1 MRWRALGL
9 AVLGSG
15 CSLILPVD
23 PYLADAGRDGGQ
35 VGMDAGDAGDPPDS
49 GDPGDAGDGGSPSV
63 IVVSGVGLTSYRP
76 MPGETLR
83 AVVGPARD
91 GAGRPVVPE
100 IVWLRNGERIA
111 GASGASLRLDAATYA
126 AGDEIRVEL
135 HHEGRATEAS
145 ATALVVADDVTRWRR
160 LIPTRSIGV
169 GFLQL
174 DAARQRLLLWSRS
187 EHGDHGLWE
196 QQLTESGHGPWV
208 ELYPSGERP
217 SPIAGAPIYDR
228 DRHRILYFGGLR
240 AMLGTSELY
249 ELSLAERGRERWSER
264 PLAVAPEG
272 RYLPAVALAADGAR
286 AFIYGGVVDDPP
298 TALRSDLWELDFA
311 STELTRIAADHARPT
326 ALSVLLHD
334 AARDRLLIVGGVGAD
349 GETPSADIEIVDLAS
364 PSPTFEPSGS
374 SLPMPLFGA
383 ATVIEGDRALLFL
396 GAHDFDAFNEQRFEL
411 ALDDLSTTAAPLS
424 GVPPTATGTAWSRAP
439 FDPDFL
445 VHATPLFQVLVD
457 VRELAP
463 GGDTLRPFGGTGID
477 LPLPTQDAVMAFR
490 NDPGGSVLT
499 VVGGRE
505 AFDRVWRMQESGA
518 WAPFTIT
525 PDERGLSPTL
535 RGAAPYD
542 GSHPQEGRVWQV
554 LGDTTGGVADS
565 LDVWRTEG
573 DQWQQLTFLSTS
585 PVPSGR
591 GASTIFRGC
600 PTSVSGRRALLG
612 VTGGVIGFFVLSD
625 TVLLTC
631 QEVGFGGTPVDCEW
645 RSVAPTALQGGL
657 VHAAA
662 TVAGPRAGERD
673 RWVYLFGGERS
684 GLPPSNLLWALDPC
698 TEDPAE
704 EWVEV
709 TLSDTRRPDAR
720 FGHTM
725 THVPAAG
732 GDDTE
737 PSTILIF
744 GGAGGGDT
752 YFSDVWRLVPVGS
765 ADGAHV
771 ARFEPLTPAGDAPI
785 GRMRHSAVYDPEQR
799 RLIVFGGV
807 RGFATLDDAWE
818 LRLRD

>member
-1 MRWRALGL
+1 M
-9 AVLGSG
+9 
-15 CSLILPVD
+15 
-23 PYLADAGRDGGQ
+23 
-35 VGMDAGDAGDPPDS
+35 
-49 GDPGDAGDGGSPSV
+49 
-63 IVVSGVGLTSYRP
+63 
-76 MPGETLR
+76 
-83 AVVGPARD
+83 
-91 GAGRPVVPE
+91 
-100 IVWLRNGERIA
+100 
-111 GASGASLRLDAATYA
+111 
-126 AGDEIRVEL
+126 
-135 HHEGRATEAS
+135 
-145 ATALVVADDVTRWRR
+145 
-160 LIPTRSIGV
+160 
-169 GFLQL
+169 
-174 DAARQRLLLWSRS
+174 
-187 EHGDHGLWE
+187 
-196 QQLTESGHGPWV
+196 
-208 ELYPSGERP
+208 
-217 SPIAGAPIYDR
+217 
-228 DRHRILYFGGLR
+228 
-240 AMLGTSELY
+240 
-249 ELSLAERGRERWSER
+249 
-264 PLAVAPEG
+264 
-272 RYLPAVALAADGAR
+272 
-286 AFIYGGVVDDPP
+286 
-298 TALRSDLWELDFA
+298 
-311 STELTRIAADHARPT
+311 
-326 ALSVLLHD
+326 
-334 AARDRLLIVGGVGAD
+334 
-349 GETPSADIEIVDLAS
+349 DLAS

-383 ATVIEGDRALLFL
+383 ATVIEGERAHLFL

-411 ALDDLSTTAAPLS
+411 ALDDLTTTAAPLS

-463 GGDTLRPFGGTGID
+463 DGDTLRPFGGTGID

-535 RGAAPYD
+535 RGAARYD

-591 GASTIFRGC
+591 GRVHHLPGLPDLRLGQARAARRH
-600 PTSVSGRRALLG
+600 GRRHR
-612 VTGGVIGFFVLSD
+612 VLRAERHGPAHLPRGR
-625 TVLLTC
+625 VRRHAGRL
-631 QEVGFGGTPVDCEW
+631 
-645 RSVAPTALQGGL
+645 RVAIRRPQRAPG
-657 VHAAA
+657 
-662 TVAGPRAGERD
+662 RAGAR
-673 RWVYLFGGERS
+673 RRHRRRPPRRRAGSVGVPLRRRAVGA
-684 GLPPSNLLWALDPC
+684 PPSNLLWALDPC
-698 TEDPAE
+698 TEDSAE

-709 TLSDTRRPDAR
+709 TLTDTRRPDAR

-752 YFSDVWRLVPVGS
+752 YFSDVWRLVPVS
-765 ADGAHV
+765 ADGAHE